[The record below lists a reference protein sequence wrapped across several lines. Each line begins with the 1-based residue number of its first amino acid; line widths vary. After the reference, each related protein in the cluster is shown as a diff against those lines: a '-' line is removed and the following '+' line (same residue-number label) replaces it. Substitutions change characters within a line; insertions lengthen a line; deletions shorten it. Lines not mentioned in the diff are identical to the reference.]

1 MADRSTAPV
10 PSAAGV
16 TWRLV
21 VRLALLVTVTAGL
34 GVLVGGSA
42 LHLAERGAEGA
53 TVRSWSDAVWLTVAT
68 MTTVG
73 YGDQVPSTT
82 AGRAVATAVMVVGVG
97 IVGAVAAVVALAVAR
112 RVALEEER
120 ALEGEAED
128 LERRLEAR
136 LDRIEAQLASLDDLL
151 RPGTPRAGPGGQRA
165 ADSGRSGGGP

>member
-1 MADRSTAPV
+1 MPDRSTAPA

-21 VRLALLVTVTAGL
+21 VRLALLVTVTAGVT
-34 GVLVGGSA
+34 VLLGGSA

-53 TVRSWSDAVWLTVAT
+53 TVRSWTDAVWLTVAT

-120 ALEGEAED
+120 ALESEAED

-151 RPGTPRAGPGGQRA
+151 RPGASQAQGGPGAADEGRPGAGP
-165 ADSGRSGGGP
+165 

>member
-1 MADRSTAPV
+1 
-10 PSAAGV
+10 
-16 TWRLV
+16 
-21 VRLALLVTVTAGL
+21 
-34 GVLVGGSA
+34 
-42 LHLAERGAEGA
+42 
-53 TVRSWSDAVWLTVAT
+53 

-82 AGRAVATAVMVVGVG
+82 AGRAVATAVMIVGVG

-120 ALEGEAED
+120 ALESEADD

-151 RPGTPRAGPGGQRA
+151 RPGASQAQGGPGA
-165 ADSGRSGGGP
+165 ADEGRSGGGP